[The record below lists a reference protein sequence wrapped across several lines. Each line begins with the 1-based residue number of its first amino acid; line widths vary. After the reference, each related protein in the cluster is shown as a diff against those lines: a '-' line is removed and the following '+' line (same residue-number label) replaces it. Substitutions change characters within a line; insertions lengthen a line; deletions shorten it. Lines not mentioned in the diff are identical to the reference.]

1 MLKIKSS
8 QSKVVCM
15 SLITL
20 ALPASKLRRLDIV
33 DDLPKARSL
42 TGNNKAGNNKRDES
56 QRSKLMSDSRLQAGQ
71 ICN

>member
-1 MLKIKSS
+1 
-8 QSKVVCM
+8 M